1 MGITRRDL
9 LKLAGA
15 GALGAIA
22 FNGCRIPDKELRVES
37 PVALPEDT
45 VTGRENWYATLCQQC
60 GAGCGIVVRVIEGR
74 AKKIEGNPDHPLNAG
89 KTCARGQAG
98 VQALYH
104 PDRLH
109 TPLLYGQPVD
119 WETAMGQLVSQI
131 QQNRGRIFLATNPLR
146 GHIAAVAQAF
156 IQAAGGTLM
165 AYEPL
170 EDTVLR
176 TAVKRLFGQ
185 DTLPD
190 YDIAHARTVLS
201 FGAGWLETW
210 GSPVRWGKAYGAF
223 RQGRSVVRGTFFHA
237 EPRFSLTSAN
247 ADLWLPVRPGR
258 EGVLA
263 LAVAYVLIEQG
274 MASPSAT
281 AQLTGG
287 RGLSALSAYQPE
299 QVAETVGISAQRIR
313 EVAEA
318 FGSQRPSLALVG
330 GSALAHTNGLFTA
343 LAVLSLN
350 ALVDNIGRE
359 GGVRFNPPPPLDL
372 SGVPPAP
379 LARWRKALEDMG
391 AGRVGLL
398 IIRGANLVYG
408 LPIDPKEFEDLLNG
422 VPFRVFIGSIPEDMA
437 PFGDLVLPELE
448 PLESWGT
455 DWPEPGPGFQT
466 LTFQQAVV
474 RPFRDGKSF
483 GDILL
488 EAGRSAGLNLPWQSM
503 REAVQDGARRLFALG
518 RGSVRAG
525 DEASFLTGV
534 LQRGGWW
541 DTQAQGQGRVTLER
555 APATPPAPQFAGE
568 EGEFPFHLVP
578 FTPLGI
584 HDGRGAH
591 LPWLQ
596 AIPDG
601 TTTVA
606 WQTWVEIHPER
617 AKELGIA
624 EGDWVEVTS
633 PRGSIR
639 ALAYLHPAIPPE
651 VVAVPFGF
659 GHAGMGRWANG
670 RGANVF
676 RILAPLT
683 DSETGAFAW
692 SATRVRIRRLGPRQ
706 RIPKFEGT
714 VLPVQLEERPIIL
727 ITREA

>member
-1 MGITRRDL
+1 MGITRRNL

-22 FNGCRIPDKELRVES
+22 FNGCRIPERELRVES
-37 PVALPEDT
+37 PVALPEDQ

-60 GAGCGIVVRVIEGR
+60 GAGCGVLVRVIEGR
-74 AKKIEGNPDHPLNAG
+74 AKKIEGNPDHPLNTG
-89 KTCARGQAG
+89 KTCARGQAA

-104 PDRLH
+104 PDRLQ
-109 TPLLYGQPVD
+109 TPLLYAQPVD
-119 WETAMGQLVSQI
+119 WETAMAELAGQI
-131 QQNRGRIFLATNPLR
+131 QKNRGKVFLATNPLR

-156 IQAAGGTLM
+156 IQGAGGTLM

-190 YDIAHARTVLS
+190 YDIARARVVFS

-210 GSPVRWGKAYGAF
+210 GSPVRWSRAYGAF
-223 RQGRSVVRGTFFHA
+223 RQGRLGQRGMFIHA
-237 EPRFSLTSAN
+237 EPRFSLTAAN
-247 ADLWLPVRPGR
+247 ADRWLPVKPGT
-258 EGVLA
+258 EGILA
-263 LAVAYVLIEQG
+263 LSVAYVLVERG
-274 MASPSAT
+274 MAAPAAI

-287 RGLSALSAYQPE
+287 QGVRALEAYQPE
-299 QVAETVGISAQRIR
+299 RVADTVGIPAERIR

-318 FGSQRPSLALVG
+318 FGSHRPSLAIVG
-330 GSALAHTNGLFTA
+330 GSALAHTNGLFNA

-350 ALVDNIGRE
+350 ALVDSVGRE
-359 GGVRFNPPPPLDL
+359 GGIRFNPPPPLGL
-372 SGVPPAP
+372 PHIPPAP
-379 LARWRKALEDMG
+379 LAQWRKALEDMG
-391 AGRVGLL
+391 AGQVGLL
-398 IIRGANLVYG
+398 IMRGANLVYG

-437 PFGDLVLPELE
+437 KFGDLVLPELDT
-448 PLESWGT
+448 LEAWGT

-466 LTFQQAVV
+466 LTFQQPVV
-474 RPFRDGKSF
+474 RPFREGKAF

-488 EAGRSAGLNLPWQSM
+488 EAGAAAGLSLPWASM
-503 REAVQDGARRLFALG
+503 HEAVQDGARRLFAMG
-518 RGSVRAG
+518 RGSVRAP
-525 DEASFLTGV
+525 DEASFLNGV

-541 DTQAQGQGRVTLER
+541 DIQAQGQGQVILER
-555 APATPPAPQFAGE
+555 PPAPPPAPQFAGE

-578 FTPLGI
+578 FPPLGL

-591 LPWLQ
+591 LPWLH

-606 WQTWVEIHPER
+606 WQTWVEMNPEKAR
-617 AKELGIA
+617 ELGIA
-624 EGDWVEVTS
+624 EGDWVEVAS

-651 VVAVPFGF
+651 VVAVPMGF
-659 GHAGMGRWANG
+659 GHSGMGRWANG

-676 RILAPLT
+676 SILAPLT
-683 DSETGAFAW
+683 DAETGAFAW
-692 SATRVRIRRLGPRQ
+692 CATRVSIRRLGQRQ
-706 RIPKFEGT
+706 RIPKFEGV

-727 ITREA
+727 VTKEA